1 MNLRFLDAAVREI
14 LEAAQR
20 YEEQASGLG
29 EQFVNEVEGCA
40 VLLLDLPEIG
50 RRVGQFRRFPLRK
63 FPFALIYEVQDDDL
77 IIAAVS
83 HHRRRPG
90 YWSEEPD
97 R

>member
-1 MNLRFLDAAVREI
+1 MNLRFLDGAVREI
-14 LEAAQR
+14 QEAAQR

-40 VLLLDLPEIG
+40 GLLQDLPKIG
-50 RRVGQFRRFPLRK
+50 RGVGEFRWFPLRK

-77 IIAAVS
+77 IVAAVS

-90 YWSEEPD
+90 YWLEEHG